1 MGELTDVAS
10 AKRAVLGVFNESP
23 EDELEE
29 VLVLTRI
36 RGSFS
41 SSTIGCL
48 SSLSRFWCCLF
59 DMLSRLLSLI
69 DRPVDVTPQHKKSI
83 FSSTSPVKS
92 SFKQVCRKDGSKGT
106 VKERKRAGS
115 ARCQNESRRA
125 SYYVEAP
132 AMSGDRQGQIDGT
145 CKTVSQCHSVTNEM
159 DGMGEMEAEYLG
171 GREACKACRWNPAGG
186 AAR

>member
-36 RGSFS
+36 RGSLVS

-59 DMLSRLLSLI
+59 DMLSRVLSLI
-69 DRPVDVTPQHKKSI
+69 ERPVDVTPQRKMSI

-92 SFKQVCRKDGSKGT
+92 SFKQV
-106 VKERKRAGS
+106 
-115 ARCQNESRRA
+115 
-125 SYYVEAP
+125 
-132 AMSGDRQGQIDGT
+132 
-145 CKTVSQCHSVTNEM
+145 
-159 DGMGEMEAEYLG
+159 AE
-171 GREACKACRWNPAGG
+171 
-186 AAR
+186 